1 MSLFVMSPC
10 YCPDA
15 TPADGM
21 VATARRVGLEP
32 HLYGVGQTIA
42 TNCANAQGTDMI
54 ALVESRPEKYI
65 LCVDCMDVAFLAG
78 ADEIMEKFLSFN
90 TGLVVSAEMEGITG
104 VRKTKEKLHR
114 MCIAAGGY
122 HPQLNIGAWIG
133 EREYTLHA
141 FREAERIYRPQPED
155 SYNYD
160 VLPQWL
166 MQMKAK
172 TGVGGVDLEG
182 GDTGPE
188 FELDWSCVLF
198 QSMNKASLEW
208 DSTGKRM
215 RNLVTGTMPVLLH
228 YNGDKTYGAHREM
241 VRRILA

>member
-1 MSLFVMSPC
+1 MSFFVMSPC

-54 ALVESRPEKYI
+54 ALVESRPEKFI

-133 EREYTLHA
+133 EREYTLHC
-141 FREAERIYRPQPED
+141 FREAERIERYRPED
-155 SYNYD
+155 PTYNYD

-166 MQMKAK
+166 MQMK
-172 TGVGGVDLEG
+172 VS
-182 GDTGPE
+182 GDGPE
-188 FELDWSCVLF
+188 FALDWKCELF
-198 QSMNKASLEW
+198 QSMNKADVTME
-208 DSTGKRM
+208 GKRA
-215 RNLVTGTMPVLLH
+215 RNNVTGTRPVLLH
-228 YNGDKTYGAHREM
+228 YNGDKTYGAYHEM
-241 VRRILA
+241 VRQILEGS